1 MVGITFNMP
10 AGLWIQRRTT
20 CYLPLAVIFLMA
32 GATMLAS
39 IGIDQEGPYILVN
52 LVFYLCNSRYLPLQ
66 QALAIRQWR
75 DQNGTV
81 SGVFS
86 SVRAASMVTG
96 ALFAGALYE
105 VAPRLPM
112 WVCAAI
118 FFATALVAFYNMLQ
132 YRRNLA

>member
-1 MVGITFNMP
+1 M
-10 AGLWIQRRTT
+10 
-20 CYLPLAVIFLMA
+20 AV
-32 GATMLAS
+32 ATLLAS

-52 LVFYLCNSRYLPLQ
+52 MVFYLCNSMYLPLQ

-105 VAPRLPM
+105 VAPGCPCGSARRSFSQRLWWPFIICCNIGGT
-112 WVCAAI
+112 WHDKRG
-118 FFATALVAFYNMLQ
+118 TAFQLYPSGRFY
-132 YRRNLA
+132 R